1 MLLLNEIAKY
11 LLNFTDPTLILL
23 AKKPRSNISLIFS
36 VTLLSKKK
44 KTNHYCI
51 GNNKK
56 KSIK

>member
-11 LLNFTDPTLILL
+11 LLNFTDPTLVLL

-44 KTNHYCI
+44 TIHYCI